1 MEQYVYLL
9 TVLPLAGFLI
19 SGIFGKKIGNKTLIG
34 TISTLAVFI
43 PFLIALGCLSQL
55 MSMPEGSRAIFVKYY
70 EWITAGTFTAS
81 VSYLLDPLSIV
92 MVLIVTGVGSLIHLY
107 SIGYMHNDPG
117 FAKFFAYLNLFIFA
131 MLNLVLAD
139 NFLLI
144 FLGWEGVGLC
154 SYLLIGFWYEQKFT
168 GDAAKKAFI
177 VNRIGDFGFM
187 TAMFFIFTYFGTL
200 DVSVF
205 NQKLAAFSVGDPIL
219 LTIALLLF
227 LGATGKSAQIPLYV
241 WLPDAMAGPTP
252 VSALIHAATM
262 VTAGIYLI
270 ARTSLLYALA
280 PFATTIVFA
289 VGMLTAVVAAAI
301 ALRQNDIKK
310 VLAYSTVSQLGFMFM
325 ALGTGT
331 YWLAIFHLM
340 THAFFKGLL
349 FLGSGSVIHGMH
361 EEQDIRNMGGL
372 KDKMKITYLTFLIG
386 TLAISG
392 IPPLSGFFSKDEIL
406 YTNFIYQGL
415 PPYLLSLITAGMTA
429 YYMFRL
435 VSLTFFGKPRYDTH
449 HVHPHESPA
458 TMTIPLIIL
467 AVLSVV
473 GGFIGLPHFT
483 GVHNYLKDWLN
494 PVFKGATDVI
504 LSYRPEHEHAMSLE
518 LLLVGISILVALT
531 GIIIAYRRFSAI
543 EKIPAQTAVS
553 RILEEKFYVDEF
565 YDKTIIEPIRK
576 SSDGFLWKIFDVK
589 IIDGAVNGIARYISN
604 IGFDWRRLQTG
615 IIQDYTTISVAGVV
629 IILLYLLFVN

>member
-1 MEQYVYLL
+1 MESYIYLL
-9 TVLPLAGFLI
+9 TLLPLLGFLI
-19 SGIFGKKIGNKTLIG
+19 SGIFGKKIGNEKLVG
-34 TISTLAVFI
+34 TISTFAVII
-43 PFLIALGCLSQL
+43 PFVIGVGLLMQL
-55 MSMPEGSRAIFVKYY
+55 LSMPADSRTILVKYY

-81 VSYLLDPLSIV
+81 VSYLIDPLSIV
-92 MVLIVTGVGSLIHLY
+92 MVLIVTGVGSLIHIY
-107 SIGYMHNDPG
+107 SIGYMHRDPG
-117 FAKFFAYLNLFIFA
+117 FAKFFSFLNLFIFA

-168 GDAAKKAFI
+168 GDAAKKAFV

-205 NQKLAAFSVGDPIL
+205 NQMLTAHSVGEPLL

-280 PFATTIVFA
+280 PMATTVVLAI
-289 VGMLTAVVAAAI
+289 GMLTAVTAAVI

-325 ALGTGT
+325 ALGTGM
-331 YWLAIFHLM
+331 YWLAVFHLM

-406 YTNFIYQGL
+406 YSNFIYGGI
-415 PPYLLSLITAGMTA
+415 PIYLMSLITAGMTA

-435 VSLTFFGKPRYDTH
+435 VSLTFYGKPRYDTS

-458 TMTIPLIIL
+458 TMTVPLMIL
-467 AVLSVV
+467 AVLSAV
-473 GGFIGLPHFT
+473 GGFIGLPHYL
-483 GVHNYLKDWLN
+483 GVHNYLKDFLS
-494 PVFKGATDVI
+494 PVFSRAGDVI
-504 LSYRPEHEHAMSLE
+504 LSYRPEHEHAASTE
-518 LLLVGISILVALT
+518 LLLVAVSVAVAVT
-531 GIIIAYRRFSAI
+531 GIVIAYRKFAGV
-543 EKIPAQTAVS
+543 EKIGPSTSVS
-553 RILEEKFYVDEF
+553 KLLENKLYVDEF
-565 YDKTIIEPIRK
+565 YDKVIIDPIQK
-576 SSDGFLWKIFDVK
+576 TSDKFLWRIFDTK

-604 IGFDWRRLQTG
+604 VGFDWRKLQTG
-615 IIQDYTTISVAGVV
+615 VVQDYTAVSVAGVV
-629 IILLYLLFVN
+629 LILLYLLFI